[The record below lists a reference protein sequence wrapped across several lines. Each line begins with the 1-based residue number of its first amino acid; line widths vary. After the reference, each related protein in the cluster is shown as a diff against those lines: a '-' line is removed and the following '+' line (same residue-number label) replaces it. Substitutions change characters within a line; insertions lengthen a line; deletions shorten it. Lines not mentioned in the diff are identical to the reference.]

1 MARIAFYHEVAEGK
15 RDEYRE
21 IHEDVP
27 DDLEAAYRSAGL
39 EQFSL
44 FEKDGFVFGYVEVVD
59 PTALMET
66 MTESDVQATW
76 SEQTLPLLKNLPDDI
91 WMDEIYRLEPN

>member
-1 MARIAFYHEVAEGK
+1 MARIAFYHEVADGK

-39 EQFSL
+39 ELFSL
-44 FEKDGFVFGYVEVVD
+44 FEKDGFVFGYIEVTD
-59 PTALMET
+59 PAALKET
-66 MTESDVQATW
+66 MAESDVQAAW
-76 SEQTLPLLKNLPDDI
+76 SEQTLPLLKELPDDI
-91 WMDEIYRLEPN
+91 WMDEIYRLEPA